1 MTNLN
6 RFSRTAPDDHPPTLP
21 PCRWP
26 APITLLTPTTFQ
38 LVGRHLR
45 YAFFARA
52 APWSARSVL
61 HEDRITRKYYA
72 YSYMLD
78 HTYSSP
84 SYCRPD
90 LYRFE
95 VRMELYDGPALPSI
109 LFLCLRLTPRRHPQA
124 DGQLSLLYLP
134 HVKFHLAWVKLCGT
148 SLPLLV
154 RKTRLYSLV

>member
-1 MTNLN
+1 M
-6 RFSRTAPDDHPPTLP
+6 
-21 PCRWP
+21 
-26 APITLLTPTTFQ
+26 LL
-38 LVGRHLR
+38 
-45 YAFFARA
+45 
-52 APWSARSVL
+52 
-61 HEDRITRKYYA
+61 EDRISRKYDA
-72 YSYMLD
+72 FSYMFV
-78 HTYSSP
+78 HTYSSQ
-84 SYCRPD
+84 SYFPPD
-90 LYRFE
+90 SYRFE